1 MVCADSVHYTKFVF
15 KKFTSIMFRFY
26 LGGSISGTF
35 ERIKRDTLYP
45 SKDRGLEV
53 PDLGPKMKAFAV
65 KHLAEFLKQ

>member
-1 MVCADSVHYTKFVF
+1 MATVSTIPNSYI
-15 KKFTSIMFRFY
+15 KKVYFNYVSFY
-26 LGGSISGTF
+26 LGGSISGNF